1 VWPYALDGMERIG
14 VPMAARMS
22 INKELQLERPL
33 EDVRHEAV
41 LNIVHTANM
50 LSLKGAALFRHFEL
64 TEAQFNV
71 LFALKY
77 KARDWTQSE
86 LSKRL
91 VVTRA
96 SVTSVLDKLEEKGL
110 VRRDAVEGNRR
121 IYHVSLTSKGLVLV
135 EKVEPLY
142 RRDIH
147 AALDGFSDARCRELI
162 GHLEH
167 IRSRVRCPE

>member
-1 VWPYALDGMERIG
+1 
-14 VPMAARMS
+14 MASQMS
-22 INKELQLERPL
+22 INKELQLDRPL
-33 EDVRHEAV
+33 EDIRHEAV
-41 LNIVHTANM
+41 LNIVHTANV
-50 LSLKGAALFRHFEL
+50 LSQKGANLFRRFEL

-77 KARDWTQSE
+77 KTHDWTQSE

-110 VRRDAVEGNRR
+110 VQRSAVEGNRR
-121 IYHVSLTSKGLVLV
+121 IYHVNLTTRGLVLV
-135 EKVEPLY
+135 DKVEPLY

-147 AALDGFSDARCRELI
+147 AALDGFTDARCRELI
-162 GHLEH
+162 GNLEY
-167 IRSRVRCPE
+167 IRSRVRCSE

>member
-1 VWPYALDGMERIG
+1 
-14 VPMAARMS
+14 MAAQMS

-33 EDVRHEAV
+33 EDIRHEAV
-41 LNIVHTANM
+41 LNIVHTANV
-50 LSLKGAALFRHFEL
+50 LSLKGAALFRRFEL

-77 KARDWTQSE
+77 KTRDWTQSE

-110 VRRDAVEGNRR
+110 VLRSAVEGNRR
-121 IYHVSLTSKGLVLV
+121 IYHVTLTKRGLDLV
-135 EKVEPLY
+135 DKVEPMY
-142 RRDIH
+142 RSDIH
-147 AALDGFSDARCRELI
+147 AALKGFSDTRCRELI

-167 IRSRVRCPE
+167 IRSQVRHTD